1 MSPLKLLLLA
11 ALLFITYKL
20 FTGRAAAN
28 EREKEKEVKGKTEE
42 ESVELVQDPISGL
55 YIDKDT
61 KYKVKLYDEIYY
73 FASQENMDKFISEQK
88 GAEE

>member
-20 FTGRAAAN
+20 FTGRAAAK
-28 EREKEKEVKGKTEE
+28 EREKEVKGKTED

-73 FASQENMDKFISEQK
+73 FASQENMDKFISEKK
-88 GAEE
+88 GAEQ